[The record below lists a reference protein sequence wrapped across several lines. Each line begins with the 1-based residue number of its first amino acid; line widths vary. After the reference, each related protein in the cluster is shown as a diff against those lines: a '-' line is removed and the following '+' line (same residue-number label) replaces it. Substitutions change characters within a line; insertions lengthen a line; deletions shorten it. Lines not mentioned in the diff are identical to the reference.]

1 MLFKNSLRKTLALI
15 WSIWPLPSMQDIL
28 NVTSALKDNRRIIFK
43 QEEIKEEE
51 KITRKIVEKK
61 KT

>member
-1 MLFKNSLRKTLALI
+1 MLFKNSLCNTLALI

-28 NVTSALKDNRRIIFK
+28 NVTSALKDNRRISFK

>member
-28 NVTSALKDNRRIIFK
+28 NVTSALKDNRRISFK